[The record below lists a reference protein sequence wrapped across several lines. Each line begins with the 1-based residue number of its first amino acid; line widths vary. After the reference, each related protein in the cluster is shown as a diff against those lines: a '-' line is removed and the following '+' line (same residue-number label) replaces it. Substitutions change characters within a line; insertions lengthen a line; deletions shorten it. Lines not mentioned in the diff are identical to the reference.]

1 MSRPPVRH
9 ISCQPLPQSENLTNG
24 HSQSSTLSAK
34 DLRSSSTYKKKPKVQ
49 QITNLNPGD
58 ACDQPDCVQVR
69 AEAGG
74 SQRRG
79 HDRDVPEVQLG
90 EQGREVMIMLM
101 IMLMISCQRLMGT
114 WLTVERKK
122 LSDDSNALMIIVLQM
137 TDDTSVYNE
146 NIEN

>member
-1 MSRPPVRH
+1 MA
-9 ISCQPLPQSENLTNG
+9 T
-24 HSQSSTLSAK
+24 SQSSTLSAK
-34 DLRSSSTYKKKPKVQ
+34 DLRSSSTYKNKRKGP
-49 QITNLNPGD
+49 NSNPGD

-90 EQGREVMIMLM
+90 EQGGVVL

-114 WLTVERKK
+114 WLTAERVK
-122 LSDDSNALMIIVLQM
+122 LSDDSNALMITVLRIM
-137 TDDTSVYNE
+137 NE
-146 NIEN
+146 RFMVKV

>member
-1 MSRPPVRH
+1 MGTLNHQRCLQKTCAHLH
-9 ISCQPLPQSENLTNG
+9 IIRTN
-24 HSQSSTLSAK
+24 Q
-34 DLRSSSTYKKKPKVQ
+34 KVQ
-49 QITNLNPGD
+49 QITNSNPGD

-90 EQGREVMIMLM
+90 EQGGVVMIMLM
-101 IMLMISCQRLMGT
+101 ISWLRLMRT

-122 LSDDSNALMIIVLQM
+122 LSDDSNALMISILRITNDSSV
-137 TDDTSVYNE
+137 DDE
-146 NIEN
+146 K

>member
-1 MSRPPVRH
+1 M
-9 ISCQPLPQSENLTNG
+9 TN
-24 HSQSSTLSAK
+24 S
-34 DLRSSSTYKKKPKVQ
+34 
-49 QITNLNPGD
+49 NPGD

-90 EQGREVMIMLM
+90 EQGEVVMIMLM
-101 IMLMISCQRLMGT
+101 IMLMISWRRLMGT

-122 LSDDSNALMIIVLQM
+122 LSEDSNALMISVLRI
-137 TDDTSVYNE
+137 TDDSSVDDEKYCHE
-146 NIEN
+146 SKY

>member
-1 MSRPPVRH
+1 M
-9 ISCQPLPQSENLTNG
+9 
-24 HSQSSTLSAK
+24 
-34 DLRSSSTYKKKPKVQ
+34 
-49 QITNLNPGD
+49 
-58 ACDQPDCVQVR
+58 QVR

-90 EQGREVMIMLM
+90 EQGGVVMIMLM
-101 IMLMISCQRLMGT
+101 ISWRRLMGT

>member
-90 EQGREVMIMLM
+90 EQGGVVMIMLM
-101 IMLMISCQRLMGT
+101 ISWLRLMRT